1 MATSFVSVSLEEYE
15 NVVAEALENMGKQIN
30 VDCIYIYFY
39 DFTRDIAANAHEW
52 CAEDIPSEPAEIKP
66 TPLSKIN
73 TILDSHL
80 KGEAVFNPH
89 STSAEYESADSILS
103 ARQGIKSLALFP
115 MNYKEYC
122 LGFVGFITIKEARK
136 FSESEVFLMEAF
148 AEMLSCAEVRR
159 RNEKERMELKKK
171 YVDLVE
177 QTSDWVW
184 EIDGEGHFTYV
195 NYQVERIT
203 GFTPSEVLGK
213 TPFSFMVA
221 DEAERVKKIYSGA
234 AEKKQPLK
242 QLENEYIHKDGHLVS
257 FETSGMPVSDKAG
270 QVKGYRGI
278 SRDVTARKVIERALK
293 NSEQKYKE
301 IIASMEEGYYEADI
315 HGTIINCNDATC
327 RLTGYKRKELIGI
340 SYKQLFKNYRAI
352 HKAFLKVY
360 RSEKPNPGFTQEIS
374 RKDGRI
380 CYGEISISPIINLE
394 GSVTGFR
401 GVFRDITERVLSE
414 RKLAY
419 LSMHD
424 RLTGVYNRTYF
435 EEELRRL
442 HNSREYPITVIYA
455 DVNGLKVVNDAFGHE
470 KGDQLLKAAAEVLR
484 QSLRSPE
491 VIARIGGDEF
501 AAVLVNTDEEN
512 GKKIASRIRE
522 RIETYN
528 HKNKTIPLSLSIGVA
543 TASSRE
549 TSLTDLFK
557 TADDLMYRDK
567 MLQSKRDSINDLES
581 LINSVLGAAPSVSV
595 NSDRLAKLCRA
606 LGNKLNLVPHQ
617 LSKLALLAKV
627 HNLGKAGIPNHV
639 LNKKGKLNKEEHSL
653 IRLHPEKGYRIANA
667 SQVLSGIA
675 SLILKHHEWW
685 DGSGYPLG
693 LKGRDIPVE
702 CRILSVVDAFISMTG
717 NGNYRAIMTNSE
729 AFAELNRC
737 AGTQFDPEVVN
748 AFHELY
754 EEVKQRARRKIN

>member
-1 MATSFVSVSLEEYE
+1 MATSFVSVSLEEYD
-15 NVVAEALENMGKQIN
+15 NVVAESLNDMGKQVN
-30 VDCIYIYFY
+30 LDCIYIYFY
-39 DFTRDIAANAHEW
+39 DFSRDIAVNAHKW
-52 CAEDIPSEPAEIKP
+52 CAEDIPTQPAEIKP
-66 TPLSKIN
+66 TPLNKISK
-73 TILDSHL
+73 ILDSHL

-89 STSAEYESADSILS
+89 STTAEYENADSILS
-103 ARQGIKSLALFP
+103 TGQDIKSIALFP
-115 MNYKEYC
+115 MNYKEHC
-122 LGFVGFITIKEARK
+122 LGFVGIVSIKEARK
-136 FSESEVFLMEAF
+136 FTENEVFLLEAF
-148 AEMLSCAEVRR
+148 ADMLSCAEMRR

-177 QTSDWVW
+177 QTSDFVW
-184 EIDGEGHFTYV
+184 EIDHQGYFTYV
-195 NYQVERIT
+195 NYQVEKIT

-213 TPFSFMVA
+213 TPFSFMMS
-221 DEAERVKKIYSGA
+221 DEAERVKKIYSRA
-234 AEKKQPLK
+234 VEKKQPLK
-242 QLENEYIHKDGHLVS
+242 QLENIYIHKDGHSVC
-257 FETSGMPVSDKAG
+257 FETSGMPVLDKSG
-270 QVKGYRGI
+270 QVKGFRGI
-278 SRDVTARKVIERALK
+278 SRDITARKVIERALR

-315 HGTIINCNDATC
+315 HGKIVNCNDATC
-327 RLTGYKRKELIGI
+327 RLTGYKRNELIGI
-340 SYKQLFKNYRAI
+340 SYERLFKKQRAVY
-352 HKAFLKVY
+352 KAFLKVY
-360 RSEKPNPGFTQEIS
+360 RSKKSNPGLTQEIS

-380 CYGEISISPIINLE
+380 CYGEISISPIVNLE

-442 HNSREYPITVIYA
+442 HNSRDYPITVIYA

-484 QSLRSPE
+484 NSLRSPE

-512 GKKIASRIRE
+512 GKKIASRIRQ

-528 HKNKTIPLSLSIGVA
+528 QKNKTIPLSLSIGVA
-543 TASSRE
+543 TANSRE

-567 MLQSKRDSINDLES
+567 MLHSKRDSINDLES
-581 LINSVLGAAPSVSV
+581 LINSVLGVAPSVSV
-595 NSDRLAKLCRA
+595 DPNRLAKPCMA
-606 LGNKLNLVPHQ
+606 LGKRLNLAPYQ

-627 HNLGKAGIPNHV
+627 HNLGKAGIPDHI
-639 LNKKGKLNKEEHSL
+639 LNKKGKLNKEEQSL

-693 LKGRDIPVE
+693 LKGRDIPIE

-717 NGNYRAIMTNSE
+717 NGNYRAIKSNAE

-737 AGTQFDPEVVN
+737 AGTQFDPEVVKV
-748 AFHELY
+748 FQQLY
-754 EEVKQRARRKIN
+754 EEVKQRALRKIN